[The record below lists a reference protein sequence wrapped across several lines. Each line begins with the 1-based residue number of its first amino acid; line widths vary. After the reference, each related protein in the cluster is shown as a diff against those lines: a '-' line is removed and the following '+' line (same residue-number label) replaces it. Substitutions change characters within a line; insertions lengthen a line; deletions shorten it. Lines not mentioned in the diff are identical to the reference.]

1 MPLSLEHFKLLSAKA
16 ASLEMGTGGNPE
28 ITFQACADL
37 LATVE
42 YPVSVYARY
51 WYAGQLNLWPTLVG
65 LLVTAIAPQDLGWS
79 SRPTSSFY
87 RQIAELALRM
97 ARSEIRLTRA
107 QKAYAIERTHW
118 KRKYE
123 NILRETTSKLDEWDY
138 ELRVA
143 LKHWNEKNRANV

>member
-28 ITFQACADL
+28 ITFQECADL

-65 LLVTAIAPQDLGWS
+65 LLVTAIAPKDLDVV
-79 SRPTSSFY
+79 PVFY

-118 KRKYE
+118 KRRYE
-123 NILRETTSKLDEWDY
+123 NILRETTSKIDEWDY

-143 LKHWNEKNRANV
+143 LKHWNEKNRVNV